1 MPGKSGLCFL
11 IADGEHARFVMAD
24 ADNVLRTARSFDSA
38 SAHLPAHRLVSDRL
52 GCAFESARPGSHGV
66 EPRHDPHRMEKLRF
80 ADFVA
85 DEIGI
90 AAGEGAFDRLVLV
103 APAYCLDEIEE
114 ALDAHTASMVAG
126 RLAKDLVKTPD
137 HELLSHVR
145 AWIGAPW
152 CVT

>member
-1 MPGKSGLCFL
+1 MAVRSGLCFL

-24 ADNVLRTARSFDSA
+24 AEHVLRTERSFDSA
-38 SAHLPAHRLVSDRL
+38 SAHLPSHELGSDRP
-52 GCAFESARPGSHGV
+52 GRDFESARPGSHGV
-66 EPRHDPHRMEKLRF
+66 EPRQDPHQREKLRF

-90 AAGEGAFDRLVLV
+90 AAGEGTFERLVLV
-103 APAYCLDEIEE
+103 APAYWLREIED

-137 HELLSHVR
+137 DELPQHLHE
-145 AWIGAPW
+145 WIGAPW
-152 CVT
+152 RAT